1 MQMLID
7 ELKEALSRLRR
18 DWPDHWQ
25 GLPLVLAQCLARLHD
40 AGSQAQSPRYQQL
53 RNAAEDLARRVEAVH
68 AAMAAQALEAAYHN
82 RLHFADTLW
91 CMTALLLASRKIAS
105 ASWTMFDAQ
114 SGQAGRTHGAT
125 PPSCDAAKDLRTE
138 QEMLVM
144 LVMVTHDFEHDGR
157 VNQYPMEMEKHSASR
172 AASVLSELGLS
183 ASDIAT
189 VKRLVERTDPFSVTE
204 NHQRALQSA
213 FDLSD
218 EAWLQV
224 LANEAD
230 IFASALP
237 EFGESLGHALS
248 SEWSQKH
255 PAMAQSVIS
264 PKGRLFFL
272 EKVAMFSTPA
282 SEDLGLKASRQ
293 AQIKALKNHLPVH

>member
-1 MQMLID
+1 MLID

-18 DWPDHWQ
+18 DWPDHWP
-25 GLPLVLAQCLARLHD
+25 GLPLVLAQCLERLHEVK
-40 AGSQAQSPRYQQL
+40 SQGPSLRYQQL
-53 RNAAEDLARRVEAVH
+53 RSAAEDLARRVEAVH
-68 AAMAAQALEAAYHN
+68 AGMAAQAIEAAYHN

-105 ASWTMFDAQ
+105 ASGSMFNAQ
-114 SGQAGRTHGAT
+114 SGQAGG
-125 PPSCDAAKDLRTE
+125 PNDAALPSSDSSKDLRIE

-144 LVMVTHDFEHDGR
+144 LVIVTHDFEHDGR

-172 AASVLSELGLS
+172 AASVLRDLGLS
-183 ASDIAT
+183 ESDIAS
-189 VKRLVERTDPFSVTE
+189 VRRLVERTDPLSVTE
-204 NHQRALQSA
+204 NHQRALQNV

-237 EFGESLGHALS
+237 EFGESLGEALS
-248 SEWSQKH
+248 KEWSKKH
-255 PAMAQSVIS
+255 SAMAQSVIS
-264 PKGRLFFL
+264 AKGRLFFL
-272 EKVAMFSTPA
+272 EKVAIFSTPA
-282 SEDLGLKASRQ
+282 SRYLGLQALRQ
-293 AQIKALKNHLPVH
+293 QQIEALKNKLPVH